1 MISPPDTTPMTFLT
15 TPPNLNLHTAEG
27 WTIPPLDGS
36 LSVPELYDF
45 HYKHNADHPVFVYA
59 KADSDELT
67 YIRYSDLVPAAHR
80 AGWYVTK
87 TTNFNHSADMNVR
100 PIVAVLAATD
110 TITFFTMFVGMFR
123 GGIPFF
129 PISPR
134 NSPAAIAHLL
144 KTTRP
149 SHLFISSD
157 TPMQELMAESM
168 ALLEE
173 NDKPIVAAMPV
184 YEDIYTGEREFQ
196 ELPPKPRDLSAT
208 RIVAHSSG
216 STSFP
221 KPIHWNDRTC
231 GQASNAP
238 WFGAR
243 SYTGKVFAVHCLAM
257 YHAIGINFMNWI
269 STTGLVMAVF
279 PPVSPAVIPSFD
291 AVYHGLLSSKAD
303 FVFTPPVFIEIWAK
317 DPEKVQYLKNLKEGI
332 CFGGGPMNKA
342 TGDLLAKEGCSL
354 YSIFGITEAGVLCN
368 HTPEPPGMNWEYLQ
382 MNRALATA
390 FSPQGDGTYELIVI
404 SKPYT
409 EIHVVN
415 TQWEGEDAYA
425 SNDLFLPHPTLQGHW
440 KLIGRKD
447 DQLMLS
453 TGEKTNP
460 TPLEAI
466 LSHDP
471 YVTASVMFGRGKF
484 QNGILVQL
492 KPEFAFDPQDEE
504 SVVNIE
510 KMNDFAPSHSRL
522 FKEMVIFANLSKP
535 FSFNSKGAP
544 RRAVVLSEYDREIE
558 ALYKTVEERVEVE
571 SPSNWTFEASLSF
584 ARAVVN
590 NNLHHP
596 AKDDEDIFQCGCDS
610 LQAAWIRNALV
621 HALREGQPAKARL
634 IGSDFVYDNPRIN
647 AIAAYICESVNSEAK
662 SSAGDPVEVMHNVL
676 GRLATPDSF
685 SKTAAS
691 KSQNVFTALVST
703 LAVVFY
709 NLFSLFLGP
718 SDVVLVTGTTGSLG
732 SATLARLVQSSAVK
746 KVYAFNRPS
755 KGSPG
760 LLDRQRQALESKGYD
775 PAIASSPKVVLVEA
789 EITENGL
796 GVDAALDR
804 EIRRSVTHIIH
815 IAWRVDFNLR
825 LSSYESILK
834 GMRTLIDLALTSPQ
848 KHTPRFV
855 FTSSVG
861 VLRNIPAGMPVPET
875 PLDDPKV
882 AVGQGYSES
891 KWVGEQMLYQAA
903 KQTALRP
910 IVVRTGQI
918 AGGVN
923 GGWNTSDWVPAI
935 IKSSVTLRALPEF
948 EGTCT
953 WIPLDIASGAVI
965 DFSRANTSKA
975 IFTIIGQELNLPLV
989 PYAEWVRRLEGCSA
1003 SVQDVPAL
1011 KLLDFFKA
1019 GLDVQ
1024 LQGREAIGI
1033 PALSCEGAIR
1043 CSTQLQQSRPI
1054 QPSEVVSWLDYWAQI
1069 GFIPSKRSN

>member
-1 MISPPDTTPMTFLT
+1 
-15 TPPNLNLHTAEG
+15 
-27 WTIPPLDGS
+27 
-36 LSVPELYDF
+36 
-45 HYKHNADHPVFVYA
+45 
-59 KADSDELT
+59 
-67 YIRYSDLVPAAHR
+67 
-80 AGWYVTK
+80 
-87 TTNFNHSADMNVR
+87 
-100 PIVAVLAATD
+100 
-110 TITFFTMFVGMFR
+110 MFR

-144 KTTRP
+144 RTTRP
-149 SHLFISSD
+149 SHLF
-157 TPMQELMAESM
+157 SM
-168 ALLEE
+168 TLLDE

-184 YEDIYTGEREFQ
+184 YDEIYTGEQKFQ
-196 ELPPKPRDLSAT
+196 ELPPRPRDLSAT

-221 KPIHWNDRTC
+221 KPIYWNDRTC
-231 GQASNAP
+231 GQASMAP
-238 WFGAR
+238 SSDFRVR
-243 SYTGKVFAVHCLAM
+243 SEGLYGKVFAVHCLAM
-257 YHAIGINFMNWI
+257 YHAIGINFMNWMW

-291 AVYHGLLSSKAD
+291 AVYRGLVSSKAD
-303 FVFTPPVFIEIWAK
+303 FAFGPPVFIEIWAK
-317 DPEKVQYLKNLKEGI
+317 DPEKVQYLKTLKEGI
-332 CFGGGPMNKA
+332 CFGGGPMSKA
-342 TGDLLAKEGCSL
+342 SGDILAKEGCSL
-354 YSIFGITEAGVLCN
+354 FSIFGITEAGVLCT
-368 HTPEPPGMNWEYLQ
+368 HTPEPPGMNWEYIQ

-415 TQWEGEDAYA
+415 TKWEGEDAYA
-425 SNDLFLPHPTLQGHW
+425 TNDLFLPHPTLPGHW

-453 TGEKTNP
+453 TGEKVGYSI
-460 TPLEAI
+460 EAI

-471 YVTASVMFGRGKF
+471 HVTASVMFGRGKF

-504 SVVNIE
+504 SIVKYRSLIWPSIE
-510 KMNDFAPSHSRL
+510 KMNEFAPSHSRL
-522 FKEMVIFANLSKP
+522 FKEMVIFANPSKP

-544 RRAVVLSEYDREIE
+544 RRAVILSEYDREIE
-558 ALYKTVEERVEVE
+558 TLYKTVEERVEIE
-571 SPSNWTFEASLSF
+571 GPSNWTFEACLSF

-590 NNLHHP
+590 HNLHHP
-596 AKDDEDIFQCGCDS
+596 AKDDEDIFECGCDS
-610 LQAAWIRNALV
+610 LQAAWIRNTLV

-634 IGSDFVYDNPRIN
+634 IGSDFIYDHPT
-647 AIAAYICESVNSEAK
+647 K
-662 SSAGDPVEVMHNVL
+662 SSVSDPVEGMRSVL
-676 GRLATPDSF
+676 GRLATPASF

-691 KSQNVFTALVST
+691 RSPNVFTALVST
-703 LAVVFY
+703 LAVAFY
-709 NLFSLFLGP
+709 NLFSLFLGA

-732 SATLARLVQSSAVK
+732 SATLAKLVQSNSVK

-789 EITENGL
+789 EITENGW
-796 GVDAALDR
+796 DR
-804 EIRRSVTHIIH
+804 L
-815 IAWRVDFNLR
+815 NLK

-834 GMRTLIDLALTSPQ
+834 A
-848 KHTPRFV
+848 TPRFV

-861 VLRNIPAGMPVPET
+861 VLRKGPVPEA
-875 PLDDPKV
+875 PLNDPQV

-903 KQTALRP
+903 KETALRP

-935 IKSSVTLRALPEF
+935 VKS
-948 EGTCT
+948 TCT
-953 WIPLDIASGAVI
+953 WIPLDIAAGALI
-965 DFSRANTSKA
+965 DFSRAKSTVGTVHLVHPKAQSSKA

-989 PYAEWVRRLEGCSA
+989 PYAEWVRKLEACSA

-1024 LQGREAIGI
+1024 LEGREAIGI
-1033 PALSCEGAIR
+1033 PEMSCEGAIR
-1043 CSTQLQQSRPI
+1043 CSTRLQRVQPI
-1054 QPSEVVSWLDYWAQI
+1054 QSPEVISWLDYWAQI
-1069 GFIPSKRSN
+1069 GFIPSKKTN